1 MALEQVF
8 TGPGI
13 KPEAEQA
20 PAPAPNE
27 GGDLTDQE
35 EQDADMATAMIGAV
49 MSTPE
54 MVQSLVQQTANADPI
69 VAVGQYIADAMLN
82 LKEQA
87 DANGLPLADKIW
99 VARDGV
105 ADRMADQAI
114 LNIVAGGGPDLAGSE
129 DAIYQEVINVLKLAQ
144 QAGSPGDPRAGG
156 APAQGGQP
164 PNAAPAG
171 PPAGPPM
178 GPGGMV

>member
-1 MALEQVF
+1 MALEQAF

-13 KPEAEQA
+13 KPKAETA
-20 PAPAPNE
+20 PAPVPVE

-35 EQDADMATAMIGAV
+35 EKDADMATAMAGAV
-49 MSTPE
+49 MSSPE

-87 DANGLPLADKIW
+87 DANGVPLADKIW

-144 QAGSPGDPRAGG
+144 QSG
-156 APAQGGQP
+156 APAGGQP
-164 PNAAPAG
+164 PVNGAPAAPA
-171 PPAGPPM
+171 PSGPPM
-178 GPGGMV
+178 PAPGGRV